1 MRDDAAGE
9 AERGTGVMTIGALSR
24 RTGVAVK
31 TLRAYED
38 AGLIYTAGRS
48 PGNYRLF
55 TGEAVT
61 CVKVIEI
68 LRSLGLTL
76 AELEEFAAGYLTR
89 PDELAGPLL
98 ARLLTAA
105 RARTDER
112 IAELRR
118 RRRALDAYQS
128 RYAAE
133 LAGEADIRRWDPRA

>member
-1 MRDDAAGE
+1 MRDDAADQPG
-9 AERGTGVMTIGALSR
+9 RDTGIMTIGALSR

-55 TGEAVT
+55 TSEAVA
-61 CVKVIEI
+61 CVKVIET

-76 AELEEFAAGYLTR
+76 AQLQEFAAGYLAR
-89 PDELAGPLL
+89 PDEPAGPLL
-98 ARLLTAA
+98 ARLLAAA
-105 RARTDER
+105 RSRTDER

-118 RRRALDAYQS
+118 RRRAIDAYRS
-128 RYAAE
+128 RYAAD